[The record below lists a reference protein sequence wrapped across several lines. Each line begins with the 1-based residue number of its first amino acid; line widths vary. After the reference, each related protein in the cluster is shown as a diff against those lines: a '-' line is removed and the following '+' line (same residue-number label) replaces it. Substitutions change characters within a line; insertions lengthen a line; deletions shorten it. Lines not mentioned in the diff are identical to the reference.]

1 LIASRSY
8 AILSGVKLESEEM
21 RIKVLGAYGSESL
34 NYKSPGLSVPSKTTG
49 FLINDSLLLD
59 AGTICASL
67 DLSEQIRIKNI
78 LLSHTHLD
86 HIKGIPFLAESVL
99 GKISQPIQILSI
111 PEVLEDV
118 RRHLL
123 NDSIW
128 PDFTKLPAAES
139 HIFNLVALKENQP
152 TQIDGIQVTLIRVNH
167 VVPTVGYLIG
177 NGRSAIVYS
186 GDTHVTEEIWK
197 EGRKLKDLKAAVI
210 ETSFPDEM
218 EKLAKVSGHLTP
230 RLLKEEFLKLGRPDL
245 PLYVYH
251 MKAQYLDQIRQEIG
265 KLNMPNVTLLE
276 DGKVFEV

>member
-1 LIASRSY
+1 
-8 AILSGVKLESEEM
+8 M
-21 RIKVLGAYGSESL
+21 RIKVLGAYGSEFL
-34 NYKSPGLSVPSKTTG
+34 KDKGPGLSVSYKTTG
-49 FLINDSLLLD
+49 LLINDSLLLD
-59 AGTICASL
+59 AGTICTSL

-86 HIKGIPFLAESVL
+86 HIKGILFMAESVL

-128 PDFTKLPAAES
+128 PDFTKLPTAES
-139 HIFNLVALKENQP
+139 HIFNLVPLKENQP
-152 TQIDGIQVTLIRVNH
+152 TRINGIEVTPIRVNH
-167 VVPTVGYLIG
+167 VVPTVGYLIDDV
-177 NGRSAIVYS
+177 RSAIVYS

-197 EGRKLKDLKAAVI
+197 EGRKLKNLKAAVI

-218 EKLAKVSGHLTP
+218 EELAKVSGHLTP
-230 RLLKEEFLKLGRPDL
+230 RLLKEEFLKLGRPEL

-251 MKAQYLDQIRQEIG
+251 IKAQYLDQIRQEIG
-265 KLNMPNVTLLE
+265 KLNMNSITLLE
-276 DGKVFEV
+276 DGKVVEA

>member
-1 LIASRSY
+1 
-8 AILSGVKLESEEM
+8 M
-21 RIKVLGAYGSESL
+21 RIKVLGAYGSESM
-34 NYKSPGLSVPSKTTG
+34 NYKSSGFPVPYKTTG

-67 DLSEQIRIKNI
+67 NLSEQIRIKNI

-86 HIKGIPFLAESVL
+86 HIKGIPFMAESVL
-99 GKISQPIQILSI
+99 GKISQPVQILSI
-111 PEVLEDV
+111 PEVLDDV

-128 PDFTKLPAAES
+128 PDFTKLPTAES
-139 HIFNLVALKENQP
+139 QIFNLVPLKEKKP
-152 TQIDGIQVTLIRVNH
+152 TRINGIEVTPIRVNH

-177 NGRSAIVYS
+177 DGHSAIVYS

-197 EGRKLKDLKAAVI
+197 EGKKLKNLKAAVI

-218 EKLAKVSGHLTP
+218 EELAKVSGHLTP
-230 RLLKEEFLKLGRPDL
+230 RLLKEEFLKLRRPDL

-251 MKAQYLDQIRQEIG
+251 MKVQYLDQIRQEIG
-265 KLNMPNVTLLE
+265 RLNMPNITILE
-276 DGKVFEV
+276 DGKVFEA